1 MVTADLFNYAPF
13 NLSKCCTS
21 REKDENIVCE
31 KFPKNVSFFNIFQH
45 FCHLFSFLFLFIFC
59 QLFVYICQLFIY
71 ILLKRWKMIYLVIS
85 CVKSF
90 LGKNVVFIEIVAEN
104 GTAGLDKKLW

>member
-31 KFPKNVSFFNIFQH
+31 KFPKNVSFFNIFAI
-45 FCHLFSFLFLFIFC
+45 CFLFCFCSYLSAVCLHLSAVYLHSIKKVENEIFWLF
-59 QLFVYICQLFIY
+59 LV
-71 ILLKRWKMIYLVIS
+71 LKVSWGKMW
-85 CVKSF
+85 F
-90 LGKNVVFIEIVAEN
+90 L
-104 GTAGLDKKLW
+104 